1 MNPIFLIL
9 LQILCYD
16 LWFYTSHIIL
26 HFRIPYYQIHNVH
39 HHKLYNTLIFWDAYK
54 GNHFESII
62 QSAGLFVPYLIIDIP
77 LSYLFIAGFITNLR
91 GLMRHDDR
99 CTWLIGNHHL
109 LHHKYPKY
117 NYGEYWIDKMCGT
130 YCPHKEDYIYGK
142 IYT

>member
-1 MNPIFLIL
+1 MNPIFLIF

-16 LWFYTSHIIL
+16 LWFYASHIIL
-26 HFRIPYYQIHNVH
+26 HFRIFYSQIHNVH

-54 GNHFESII
+54 GNHLESII
-62 QSAGLFVPYLIIDIP
+62 QSGGLFVPYLIIDIP

-99 CTWLIGNHHL
+99 CSYLIGNHHL

-130 YCPHKEDYIYGK
+130 LCPYKKDYIYGK

>member
-1 MNPIFLIL
+1 MNPLLLIF

-16 LWFYTSHIIL
+16 LWFYASHIIL
-26 HFRIPYYQIHNVH
+26 HYRIPYSKIHYKH
-39 HHKLYNTLIFWDAYK
+39 HQKSYVTLIFWDAYE
-54 GNHFESII
+54 GNHLEGII
-62 QSAGLFVPYLIIDIP
+62 QSAGLFVPYLLLDIP

-109 LHHKYPKY
+109 LHHKYPNY

-130 YCPHKEDYIYGK
+130 LCPNTEDYIYGK
-142 IYT
+142 IYI